1 MAAKHDQTAWGAVLT
16 RLGGVTTAPTPAPT
30 AAVVV
35 LAAGSGTRVGAG
47 VNKILL
53 PLRGRP
59 VLAWS
64 VRTAL
69 EVPGVD
75 PVVVVHRPG
84 ERADVGTALL
94 PVIGERE
101 VLLVEGGAT
110 RQDSEQAAL
119 AVLAPRIADRTV
131 DVVAIHDG
139 ARPLAGVEL
148 FEAAIAT
155 ARQYGGAVPT
165 HELAGLL
172 PRDPAA
178 APAPGGPGT
187 RLVGVATPQ
196 AFRAAPLV
204 EAYRAA
210 AEAGFDGTDTAAA
223 FAEFAPAGHEVR
235 AVPAAP
241 GNLKVTFAEDLQVAE
256 RLLS

>member
-1 MAAKHDQTAWGAVLT
+1 M
-16 RLGGVTTAPTPAPT
+16 TTPPS

-35 LAAGSGTRVGAG
+35 LAAGSGTRVGAEA
-47 VNKILL
+47 NKILL

-64 VRTAL
+64 VSTAL
-69 EVPGVD
+69 EVSGVD

-119 AVLAPRIADRTV
+119 AALAPRVADGSI

-139 ARPLAGVEL
+139 ARPLASVAL
-148 FEAAIAT
+148 FASVIST
-155 ARQYGGAVPT
+155 AREHGGAVPA
-165 HELAGLL
+165 HDLAGLL

-178 APAPGGPGT
+178 TPAPGGPGT
-187 RLVGVATPQ
+187 RLVGVSTPQ
-196 AFRAAPLV
+196 AFRAAPLLA
-204 EAYRAA
+204 AYRAA

-223 FAEFAPAGHEVR
+223 FAEFAPAGHQVR
-235 AVPAAP
+235 AVPSGP
-241 GNLKVTFAEDLQVAE
+241 GNVKVTFAEDLAVAG
-256 RLLS
+256 RLLA

>member
-1 MAAKHDQTAWGAVLT
+1 M
-16 RLGGVTTAPTPAPT
+16 TTAPS

-35 LAAGSGTRVGAG
+35 LAAGSGSRVGAE

-64 VRTAL
+64 VLTAL

-119 AVLAPRIADRTV
+119 AALAPRVADGSV

-139 ARPLAGVEL
+139 ARPLASVAL
-148 FEAAIAT
+148 FEATIAA
-155 ARQYGGAVPT
+155 AREHGGAVPT

-172 PRDPAA
+172 PRDATLV
-178 APAPGGPGT
+178 PAPGGPGT

-196 AFRAAPLV
+196 AFRAAPLLA
-204 EAYRAA
+204 AYAA
-210 AEAGFDGTDTAAA
+210 AAAAGFDGTDTAAA

-235 AVPAAP
+235 SVPSDA
-241 GNLKVTFAEDLQVAE
+241 GSLKVTFAEDLQVAE
-256 RLLS
+256 RLLG

>member
-1 MAAKHDQTAWGAVLT
+1 M
-16 RLGGVTTAPTPAPT
+16 TTAPAPAPT

-64 VRTAL
+64 VLTAL
-69 EVPGVD
+69 ELSGVD

-119 AVLAPRIADRTV
+119 AALAPRVAAGSV

-139 ARPLAGVEL
+139 ARPLASAAL
-148 FEAAIAT
+148 FEATIAIA
-155 ARQYGGAVPT
+155 REHGGAVPT

-172 PRDPAA
+172 PRDAA
-178 APAPGGPGT
+178 LVPAPGGPGT
-187 RLVGVATPQ
+187 RLVGVSTPQ
-196 AFRAAPLV
+196 AFRATPLLA
-204 EAYRAA
+204 AYAA
-210 AEAGFDGTDTAAA
+210 AAAAGFDGTDTAAA

-235 AVPAAP
+235 SVAAHP
-241 GNLKVTFAEDLQVAE
+241 GNVKVTFAEDLQVAE

>member
-1 MAAKHDQTAWGAVLT
+1 MSHS
-16 RLGGVTTAPTPAPT
+16 PT

-35 LAAGSGTRVGAG
+35 LAAGSGSRVGAD
-47 VNKILL
+47 VNKVLL
-53 PLRGRP
+53 PLRGVP

-119 AVLAPRIADRTV
+119 AVLAPRINDGSV

-139 ARPLAGVEL
+139 ARPLASAEL
-148 FEAAIAT
+148 FAATIAT
-155 ARQYGGAVPT
+155 ARAHGGAVPA

-172 PRDPAA
+172 PRDGTA
-178 APAPGGPGT
+178 APAPGGAGA
-187 RLVGVATPQ
+187 RLVGVQTPQ
-196 AFRAAPLV
+196 AFRAAPLLA
-204 EAYRAA
+204 AYRAA
-210 AEAGFDGTDTAAA
+210 ADAGFDGTDTAAA
-223 FAEFAPAGHEVR
+223 FAEFAPAEHEVH
-235 AVPAAP
+235 AVPSGPA
-241 GNLKVTFAEDLQVAE
+241 NLKVTFAEDLRVAE
-256 RLLS
+256 RLLA

>member
-1 MAAKHDQTAWGAVLT
+1 M
-16 RLGGVTTAPTPAPT
+16 TTPS
-30 AAVVV
+30 AAVVI
-35 LAAGSGTRVGAG
+35 LAAGSGTRVGAE
-47 VNKILL
+47 VNKVLL

-64 VRTAL
+64 VLTAL
-69 EVPGVD
+69 AVEGVD

-84 ERADVGTALL
+84 ERADVGAALL

-119 AVLAPRIADRTV
+119 AALAPRVADGSL
-131 DVVAIHDG
+131 DVIAIHDG
-139 ARPLAGVEL
+139 ARPLAGPGL
-148 FEAAIAT
+148 FEATIAA
-155 ARQYGGAVPT
+155 ARAHGGAVPT

-172 PRDPAA
+172 PRDAAA

-196 AFRAAPLV
+196 AFRAGPLLD
-204 EAYRAA
+204 AYRAA
-210 AEAGFDGTDTAAA
+210 ARAGFDGTDTAAA
-223 FAEFAPAGHEVR
+223 FAQFAPAGHEVR
-235 AVPAAP
+235 AVPSGP
-241 GNLKVTFAEDLQVAE
+241 GNLKVTFAEDLEVAA
-256 RLLS
+256 RLLA